1 VEKTESQSQLA
12 EAGTLPLGRGLSLF
26 VPIIFAGNLVGVFL
40 RYPNH
45 GAAILFPPYAALTAV
60 LLASR
65 RRDWIVYIVV
75 GAVGHFVTSIQQW
88 PFGWVTLADVA
99 NVARACVAALLLE
112 RLLGPHPRLDGV
124 ASLIRF
130 VVAAAIV
137 APAVGATIGAT
148 NAVLYDTP
156 TTYVQSWRNW
166 FGASALTALTLLPP
180 LMELT
185 HAPVTSRIARLV
197 RHRSFEGILFGIAL
211 VVSTVVVYVSL
222 MDRRYDG
229 DMALYAALPALLWAG
244 LRFGPVGAGIAL
256 TTLTAAAIVGLDHR
270 AVGHL
275 TASSVLR
282 LQLFV
287 FLTAVPVLCVAVV
300 ATALRDALQ
309 LYRALLA
316 SLQDQVAILDADG
329 TVIRV
334 NESWQRQADVPSPCP
349 FERARVGDNFL
360 VCCQQATE
368 ILAMLHPEDRDPSP
382 RRLFNGTAAVLLG
395 EYQRYETD
403 YELQHEGQ
411 REWFTIRVESLERA
425 DGGAVVTRAN
435 ISARR
440 QAQAEVEEQRRQLA
454 HLGRVAVLGQ
464 LSGALAHELR
474 QPLAAI
480 LANAEAARHLVEREP
495 IDVAELGAI
504 HTDVVAEARR
514 AAAVI
519 DGLRAMHQRRD
530 MRLEAIAPEDLVR
543 EALRLAHTEIMTRG
557 VSATWNI
564 ESALPAV
571 LADRVQIQQ
580 VLLNLILNSCEA
592 MAERDASDRLLTLG
606 ASESGAHVC
615 FSVRDAGT
623 GIPDAL
629 IEKLFE
635 PFVTTKPEGLGLGLS
650 IARTVVDTHGGR
662 IWAENARG
670 RGATISF
677 LLPSAPLGEVPIILP
692 AQPYDAPASSSARKV
707 LV

>member
-1 VEKTESQSQLA
+1 MEKTESHSQLA
-12 EAGTLPLGRGLSLF
+12 ETATLPLGRGLLLF
-26 VPIIFAGNLVGVFL
+26 APLLFFGNLACLLL

-75 GAVGHFVTSIQQW
+75 GSVGHYVTSIGEW
-88 PFGWVTLADVA
+88 SFSWVMLADVA
-99 NVARACVAALLLE
+99 NIVRACLAALLLQ
-112 RLLGPHPRLDGV
+112 RLLGPHPRLDSV
-124 ASLIRF
+124 ASLARF
-130 VVAAAIV
+130 VIAAAIV
-137 APAVGATIGAT
+137 APVVGATIGAT
-148 NAVLYDTP
+148 NVVLHDVP
-156 TTYVQSWRNW
+156 QTYSETWNGW
-166 FGASALTALTLLPP
+166 FVSNALTALMMLPVF
-180 LMELT
+180 MEVT
-185 HAPVTSRIARLV
+185 RAPSTWRLPRLSRR
-197 RHRSFEGILFGIAL
+197 RSIETALFSVAL
-211 VVSTVVVYVSL
+211 VVSCVVTYIAL
-222 MDRRYDG
+222 ADRRFDSA
-229 DMALYAALPALLWAG
+229 MAFYAPLPVLLWAG
-244 LRFGPVGAGIAL
+244 LRFGTGGAGLAL
-256 TTLTAAAIVGLDHR
+256 SLVTSAAIIGTGHR
-270 AVGHL
+270 AGGDPS
-275 TASSVLR
+275 ASAVLK
-282 LQLFV
+282 LQVFV
-287 FLTAVPVLCVAVV
+287 FLTALPMLCVAVV
-300 ATALRDALQ
+300 ATALRDAVQ

-316 SLQDQVAILDADG
+316 SLQDQVAILDANG

-334 NESWQRQADVPSPCP
+334 NQSWQRHADMPSPCP

-360 VCCQQATE
+360 VCCRRASE
-368 ILAMLHPEDRDPSP
+368 ILAELHPEDRDPSP

-403 YELQHEGQ
+403 YELKHDGL

-440 QAQAEVEEQRRQLA
+440 QAQTEIEEQRRQLA

-480 LANAEAARHLVEREP
+480 LANAEAARHMMGHEV
-495 IDVAELGAI
+495 IDVEEIRTILA
-504 HTDVVAEARR
+504 DVVAEDRR

-519 DGLRAMHQRRD
+519 DGLRAMHRRGD
-530 MRLEAIAPEDLVR
+530 MRLEPIAPEDLVR

-557 VSATWNI
+557 VTATWTI
-564 ESALPAV
+564 DSELPAV

-580 VLLNLILNSCEA
+580 VLLNLILNACES
-592 MAERDASDRLLTLG
+592 MGDKEASLRLLTLG
-606 ASESGAHVC
+606 ASEAGSHVC
-615 FSVRDAGT
+615 FSVRDSGT

-629 IEKLFE
+629 IESLFE

-662 IWAENARG
+662 IWAENEEGSGAR
-670 RGATISF
+670 ISF
-677 LLPSAPLGEVPIILP
+677 LLPT
-692 AQPYDAPASSSARKV
+692 APASEEPVRLPEHSYDVHSGEFKV
-707 LV
+707 LA

>member
-1 VEKTESQSQLA
+1 MDRTASHSQLA
-12 EAGTLPLGRGLSLF
+12 ESGTLPLGRGLLLF
-26 VPIIFAGNLVGVFL
+26 VPLIFAGNLFGVFL
-40 RYPNH
+40 RYPQN
-45 GAAILFPPYAALTAV
+45 GAAILFPPYAVLTAV

-65 RRDWIVYIVV
+65 RRDWLVYI
-75 GAVGHFVTSIQQW
+75 
-88 PFGWVTLADVA
+88 LVA
-99 NVARACVAALLLE
+99 NVAHLVTSIEQWPYSWVMLADAANIARALTATLLLQ
-112 RLLGPHPRLDGV
+112 RFFGPHPRLVSV
-124 ASLIRF
+124 ASLFYF
-130 VVAAAIV
+130 VVAAAVV

-148 NAVLYDTP
+148 NVLVHDVPQGYAET
-156 TTYVQSWRNW
+156 WEAW
-166 FGASALTALTLLPP
+166 FISNALTALMMLPV
-180 LMELT
+180 LME
-185 HAPVTSRIARLV
+185 VTRSPSTWRIMRLGK
-197 RHRSFEGILFGIAL
+197 RRSIEVALFSVAL
-211 VVSTVVVYVSL
+211 AVSGVLVFLSL
-222 MDRRYDG
+222 MNRRYDS

-244 LRFGPVGAGIAL
+244 LRFGAPGAGLAL
-256 TTLTAAAIVGLDHR
+256 TALSSVAIMGVDSR
-270 AVGHL
+270 TVAEPS
-275 TASSVLR
+275 ASSVLR

-287 FLTAVPVLCVAVV
+287 FLTTMPVLCVAVV
-300 ATALRDALQ
+300 ATALQDAVR

-334 NESWQRQADVPSPCP
+334 NDSWQRHADMPSMCP

-360 VCCQQATE
+360 
-368 ILAMLHPEDRDPSP
+368 LACREAADMLAVKHPEDRDPSP
-382 RRLFNGTAAVLLG
+382 RRLFNGTTAVLLG

-403 YELQHEGQ
+403 YELKHGAH
-411 REWFTIRVESLERA
+411 REWFTVRVESLERA

-480 LANAEAARHLVEREP
+480 LANAEAARHLIERDV
-495 IDVAELGAI
+495 IDLEEIRVILG
-504 HTDVVAEARR
+504 DVVAEDRR

-519 DGLRAMHQRRD
+519 DGLRAMHRRGD

-557 VSATWNI
+557 VSATWVVDS
-564 ESALPAV
+564 ELPAV

-580 VLLNLILNSCEA
+580 VLLNLVLNACES
-592 MAERDASDRLLTLG
+592 MGEKEVSERLLTLG
-606 ASESGAHVC
+606 ASEAGSHVC
-615 FSVRDAGT
+615 FLVRDSGA

-629 IEKLFE
+629 IENLFE

-662 IWAENARG
+662 IWAENG
-670 RGATISF
+670 QGSGATISF
-677 LLPSAPLGEVPIILP
+677 LLPTAPLSEQPVRLPDHSYDIHSGEF
-692 AQPYDAPASSSARKV
+692 KV
-707 LV
+707 LA

>member
-1 VEKTESQSQLA
+1 VEKTESHSQLA
-12 EAGTLPLGRGLSLF
+12 EAGTLTLGRGLSLF
-26 VPIIFAGNLVGVFL
+26 VPLICAGNLVGVFL

-45 GAAILFPPYAALTAV
+45 GAAILFPPYAVLTAV

-75 GAVGHFVTSIQQW
+75 GTVCHFATSIQQW
-88 PFGWVTLADVA
+88 PFWWVALADVA
-99 NVARACVAALLLE
+99 NVARACVAVLLLE
-112 RLLGPHPRLDGV
+112 RLLGTHPRLDSI
-124 ASLIRF
+124 ASLVRF

-148 NAVLYDTP
+148 NAILYDTP
-156 TTYVQSWRNW
+156 TTYAAMWRNW

-180 LMELT
+180 LMEVAHSPATWRL
-185 HAPVTSRIARLV
+185 ARFGK
-197 RHRSFEGILFGIAL
+197 HRSIEGVLFAAAL
-211 VVSTVVVYVSL
+211 TVSGVVVYVSL
-222 MDRRYDG
+222 MNRRYDG
-229 DMALYAALPALLWAG
+229 DMALYASLPVLLWAG
-244 LRFGPVGAGIAL
+244 LRFGPAGTGFTAAV
-256 TTLTAAAIVGLDHR
+256 LTAAAVLGIDHR
-270 AVGHL
+270 AAGHP
-275 TASSVLR
+275 TTSSVLR

-300 ATALRDALQ
+300 ANALQDAVQ

-316 SLQDQVAILDADG
+316 SLQDQVAILDAEG

-334 NESWQRQADVPSPCP
+334 NDSWQRQADMPSPCP
-349 FERARVGDNFL
+349 FERARAGDNFL
-360 VCCQQATE
+360 LCCQHASE
-368 ILAMLHPEDRDPSP
+368 ILATLHPEDRDPSP

-403 YELQHEGQ
+403 YELKHDGQ

-435 ISARR
+435 ISVRR

-480 LANAEAARHLVEREP
+480 LANAEAARHLVEHEP
-495 IDVAELGAI
+495 IDVAEISAI

-519 DGLRAMHQRRD
+519 DGLRAMHRRGD

-543 EALRLAHTEIMTRG
+543 ETLRLAHTEIITRG
-557 VSATWNI
+557 VSANWVVDS
-564 ESALPAV
+564 ELPAV

-580 VLLNLILNSCEA
+580 VLLNLILNACEA
-592 MAERDASDRLLTLG
+592 MGDRDAADRLLTLG
-606 ASESGAHVC
+606 ASESGAHVR

-629 IEKLFE
+629 IESLFE

-662 IWAENARG
+662 IWAENGADH
-670 RGATISF
+670 GATINF
-677 LLPSAPLGEVPIILP
+677 LLPSAPLSEEPVRLPDHSYDIHSGEF
-692 AQPYDAPASSSARKV
+692 KV
-707 LV
+707 LA